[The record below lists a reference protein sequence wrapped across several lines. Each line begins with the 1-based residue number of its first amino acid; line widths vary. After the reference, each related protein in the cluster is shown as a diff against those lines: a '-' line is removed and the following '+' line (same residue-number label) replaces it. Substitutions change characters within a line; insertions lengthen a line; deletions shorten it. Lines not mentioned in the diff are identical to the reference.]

1 MEYNDNFNPVYN
13 DNDYI
18 GDFMDNRKT
27 IDDTKKMD
35 IGYNGIFR
43 MRPRSDGK
51 LKKTKIDV
59 YTSGDIGSSI
69 RDAETGD
76 YFRENIQAQSKSGW
90 FKEEKNAVAFLNKTT
105 KQLINFAMQNKEW
118 CFLNSFERMFDKTN
132 LQNMFTFIDC
142 GEKYNEKEIDDILK
156 NNIKD

>member
-35 IGYNGIFR
+35 IGYNAIFR

-51 LKKTKIDV
+51 LKKTKIEV

-76 YFRENIQAQSKSGW
+76 YLRSKVGSEDEDLF
-90 FKEEKNAVAFLNKTT
+90 FKVGLSTGECSSKNKSSTLFYSSPNHYMSHMQCELDEETISRWEAKHNDRTAE
-105 KQLINFAMQNKEW
+105 INSSSLRADSMASVVVN
-118 CFLNSFERMFDKTN
+118 
-132 LQNMFTFIDC
+132 
-142 GEKYNEKEIDDILK
+142 
-156 NNIKD
+156 

>member
-18 GDFMDNRKT
+18 DDFMDNRKT

-35 IGYNGIFR
+35 IGYNAIFR
-43 MRPRSDGK
+43 MRPRSDGT

-76 YFRENIQAQSKSGW
+76 YFRSKVGSADEDLFFKVGLATGECRSKNKSSTLFYLSPNHYMSHMQCELDEETIARWEAKRNHRTEEN
-90 FKEEKNAVAFLNKTT
+90 
-105 KQLINFAMQNKEW
+105 
-118 CFLNSFERMFDKTN
+118 
-132 LQNMFTFIDC
+132 NMSSLRADSMASVVV
-142 GEKYNEKEIDDILK
+142 N
-156 NNIKD
+156 